1 MVKKEME
8 RIIAVPGILSIDQYD
23 FDALLDGG
31 EPGYLSKVVNSA
43 KDFKVTGLP
52 NYVDSLIV
60 YIETSHSMK
69 LFDVEIILEE
79 IRSINDKDIN
89 IIYGSGINE
98 SIKDKIQV
106 NIFYRLT

>member
-1 MVKKEME
+1 
-8 RIIAVPGILSIDQYD
+8 
-23 FDALLDGG
+23 
-31 EPGYLSKVVNSA
+31 
-43 KDFKVTGLP
+43 
-52 NYVDSLIV
+52 
-60 YIETSHSMK
+60 MK
-69 LFDVEIILEE
+69 LFFLYIILEE